1 MSIIFLNGCLAA
13 FCALLTNGE
22 AARRLP
28 GEKTCPSLGCM
39 VALLLALSF
48 YAALLAL
55 SARPWFSGLA
65 ATALCL
71 VLWRANALKLTI
83 LEEPLLFSDILMTE
97 NALRFPHLYF
107 DHIPGHVLMLVL
119 AGTAGL
125 VIFFL
130 LEPPA
135 PLSGAARLLAAALAL
150 VPWAFLAL
158 LTSRSF
164 DGISVHILKHFPL
177 SFLPCDDAA
186 RYTPLG
192 TMFLHTLHHARRRHT
207 VLSFPQPERQTGAV
221 PHSGESLPH
230 LLLVQAESFG
240 PLNLFTEE
248 EHPLPHIDRAGRQGA
263 GGALALRW
271 SGANTM
277 RTEFAALTGISIDTL
292 ETDGFDPYRLAARRV
307 LPSLAHDAR
316 ALGYKTVCLHPHDI
330 RFFRRDLVMK
340 NLGFDCLL
348 DEGFFK
354 DEERNGPYVSDAALL
369 KRALQLLREAEQP
382 MFLFV
387 ITMEAHGPWLAGRFP
402 ESAWRNAS
410 PLACYIRH
418 LHSLDRGVGAVLENV
433 ASLRRELVFCLYG
446 DHLPSLPRRPESK
459 NSLDT
464 RWILWPGNRIP
475 AHLAQRIEPQE
486 LRALLLSC
494 LVDQLPTFRVSS
506 GEG

>member
-13 FCALLTNGE
+13 LCALLTNGE

-28 GEKTCPSLGCM
+28 GEKTCLSLGCM
-39 VALLLALSF
+39 AAILLALSF

-55 SARPWFSGLA
+55 SERPWFSGLA

-71 VLWRANALKLTI
+71 ALWRANALKLAI
-83 LEEPLLFSDILMTE
+83 LGEPLLFSDILMTGS
-97 NALRFPHLYF
+97 ALRFPHLYF
-107 DHIPGHVLMLVL
+107 DHIPGHVLLLAL

-125 VIFFL
+125 AIFFL

-135 PLSGAARLLAAALAL
+135 PLSGAARLLAAELAL
-150 VPWAFLAL
+150 VPWLCLVL
-158 LTSRSF
+158 LTCRPF
-164 DGISVHILKHFPL
+164 DSISGHILKHFPL
-177 SFLPCDDAA
+177 SFSPCDDAA

-192 TMFLHTLHHARRRHT
+192 AMFLHTLHQARRNHT
-207 VLSFPQPERQTGAV
+207 VLSFPQPKRQTAAA
-221 PHSGESLPH
+221 PRAGESLPH

-240 PLNLFTEE
+240 PLSPFTGE
-248 EHPLPHIDRAGRQGA
+248 EHPLPHIDRAERQGA

-277 RTEFAALTGISIDTL
+277 RTEFAALTGISIDAL

-348 DEGFFK
+348 DERFFK

-369 KRALQLLREAEQP
+369 KRALQLLQEAEQP

-402 ESAWRNAS
+402 ETSWKNAS

-418 LHSLDRGVGAVLENV
+418 LHSLDRGVGTVLESV
-433 ASLRRELVFCLYG
+433 ASLQRELIFCLYG

-464 RWILWPGNRIP
+464 RWFLWPQNRIP
-475 AHLAQRIEPQE
+475 TSLPQRIAPQE
-486 LRALLLSC
+486 LRTLLLSC
-494 LVDQLPTFRVSS
+494 LTDQSQAFRGSS
-506 GEG
+506 CGV